1 MAQGNNGEER
11 TEQPT
16 PKRLREAKE
25 KGQVPRSR
33 ELNSTIVL
41 MASAV
46 GLMLLGGVL
55 VEDLA
60 MIMRDAFV
68 IERDK
73 VMDPAALVQQF
84 GAVIGK
90 ALWIL
95 SPFLALLVLAA
106 MSGPVSMGG
115 FSFST
120 KAIAFKGSK
129 IDPIK
134 GLGRIFSAKGLMELV
149 KTLAKFLLVAAVSV
163 LLLWSLKTEL
173 LSLANESL
181 RQAIAHAGTL
191 SVWAFLALSSV
202 LILVAAMDVPFQ
214 LWQHKKQLK
223 MTLKEVKDES
233 KETEGRPEVKGKI
246 RALQREMSQR
256 RMMDKVPDADVVITN
271 PTHYA
276 VALCYEREGGG
287 APRVVAKGADLVAMR
302 IREIARSHDIAIV
315 SAPPLARALYA
326 TTELEQ
332 EIPAEL
338 YVAVAHILA
347 YVYQL
352 DAAQARGGEE
362 PPPPTDLPVPDEYR

>member
-1 MAQGNNGEER
+1 MSQGSGEER

-33 ELNSTIVL
+33 ELNGTIVL
-41 MASAV
+41 MVSAV
-46 GLMLLGGVL
+46 GLMMLGSML

-60 MIMRDAFV
+60 QIMHDALS
-68 IERDK
+68 IERDRI
-73 VMDPAALVQQF
+73 MDPATLVQQF
-84 GAVIGK
+84 SAVIGK
-90 ALWIL
+90 ALWLL
-95 SPFLALLVLAA
+95 SPFMALLVLAA
-106 MSGPVSMGG
+106 MTGPISMGG

-120 KAIAFKGSK
+120 KAIAFKAEK
-129 IDPIK
+129 LNPIK
-134 GLGRIFSAKGLMELV
+134 GLGRIFSAKGLMELL
-149 KTLAKFLLVAAVSV
+149 KTIAKFMLVAVVSA
-163 LLLWSLKTEL
+163 LLLWSLKGEL

-181 RQAIAHAGTL
+181 GQALRHAGTL
-191 SVWAFLALSSV
+191 FVWAFLALSSV
-202 LILVAAMDVPFQ
+202 LILVAAIDVPFQ
-214 LWQHKKQLK
+214 LYQHTKQLK
-223 MTLKEVKDES
+223 MTLKEIKDES

-256 RMMDKVPDADVVITN
+256 RMMEELPSADVVITN

-276 VALCYEREGGG
+276 VALRYDREGNG
-287 APRVVAKGADLVAMR
+287 APRVIAKGADLIAMR
-302 IREIARSHDIAIV
+302 IREIATSHGIAIV

-352 DAAQARGGEE
+352 DAARAQGAEE
-362 PPPPTDLPVPDEYR
+362 PVSPTDLPVPDEYK

>member
-1 MAQGNNGEER
+1 MAQGSGEER

-41 MASAV
+41 MVAAV
-46 GLMLLGGVL
+46 GLMMLGGML
-55 VEDLA
+55 VDDLA
-60 MIMRDAFV
+60 VIMRDALT
-68 IERDK
+68 IERAK

-90 ALWIL
+90 ALWML

-106 MSGPVSMGG
+106 MTGPVSMGG

-129 IDPIK
+129 LDPFK

-181 RQAIAHAGTL
+181 GRAIAHAGTL
-191 SVWAFLALSSV
+191 FVWAFLALSSV
-202 LILVAAMDVPFQ
+202 LILVAAIDVPFQ

-223 MTLKEVKDES
+223 MTFKEVKDEN
-233 KETEGRPEVKGKI
+233 KETEGRPEVKSKI
-246 RALQREMSQR
+246 RALQREISQR
-256 RMMDKVPDADVVITN
+256 RMMEKLPDADVVITN

-276 VALCYEREGGG
+276 VALCYEREGNG

-302 IREIARSHDIAIV
+302 IREVAQSHNITIV

-347 YVYQL
+347 YIYQL
-352 DAAQARGGEE
+352 DAAHAQGGEE
-362 PPPPTDLPVPDEYR
+362 PPVPTDLPVPDEYK

>member
-1 MAQGNNGEER
+1 MSQNSGEER

-33 ELNSTIVL
+33 ELNGTIVL
-41 MASAV
+41 MVSAL
-46 GLMLLGGVL
+46 GLMMLGSVL

-60 MIMRDAFV
+60 HIMHDALSL
-68 IERDK
+68 ERDRI
-73 VMDPAALVQQF
+73 MDPVTLVQQF
-84 GAVIGK
+84 AAVIGK
-90 ALWIL
+90 ALWLL
-95 SPFLALLVLAA
+95 SPFMALLVLAA
-106 MSGPVSMGG
+106 MTGPISMGG

-120 KAIAFKGSK
+120 KAIAFKAEK
-129 IDPIK
+129 LNPIK
-134 GLGRIFSAKGLMELV
+134 GLGRIFSAKGLMELL
-149 KTLAKFLLVAAVSV
+149 KTIAKFMLVAVVSA
-163 LLLWSLKTEL
+163 LLLWSLRTEL

-181 RQAIAHAGTL
+181 GQALRHAGTL
-191 SVWAFLALSSV
+191 FVWAFLALSSV
-202 LILVAAMDVPFQ
+202 LILVAAIDVPFQ
-214 LWQHKKQLK
+214 LYQHTKQLK

-256 RMMDKVPDADVVITN
+256 RMMEELPSADVVITN

-276 VALCYEREGGG
+276 VALRYDREGSG
-287 APRVVAKGADLVAMR
+287 APRVIAKGADLIAMR
-302 IREIARSHDIAIV
+302 IREIATSHGIAIV

-352 DAAQARGGEE
+352 DAARAQGTEE
-362 PPPPTDLPVPDEYR
+362 PMAPTDLPVPDEYN

>member
-41 MASAV
+41 MVSAV

-287 APRVVAKGADLVAMR
+287 APRVVAKGADLLAMR

-362 PPPPTDLPVPDEYR
+362 PTPPTDLPVPDEYR